1 MAQQDYWSQFE
12 PATDSAKQPDYWNQ
26 FEPAVPAEKPAAKPV
41 SSRQPLTTALRTGP
55 IDLTKREVHTKP
67 DLPLQLS
74 DPRKIP
80 YGGPATT
87 EKPPV
92 ITAEKTWEALNRP
105 MVDNTTLQRMQ
116 EFTKEHPVFGT
127 AGQMA
132 AEQLTPLAGFLSPV
146 FEGAAAMKMLPG
158 AGMTPT
164 YPALRSLGKV
174 AGPAF
179 GAPMIYHG
187 ATMPREELDAPG
199 GTTRS
204 LLNIGLGMLGMY
216 GGLRG
221 ESRTTPPKVGGGG
234 TDPTPPV
241 VSKRGYGASST
252 GLESRSPL
260 IPSARDY
267 FPPTPAID
275 SALAARTGTGT
286 PDTLMPG
293 RVIPPTGTIEQP
305 AVPLI
310 AQQTP
315 TATPDTLRAPRVP
328 YQVDA
333 PPTQPTPEI
342 PITGTGSPEDILPGA
357 GGFKAGGTGTGGW
370 DSITATIP
378 ADKPI
383 PPVSEVPAI
392 TADKP
397 SGKLGVLDRM
407 SQTDLRKRLS
417 YLNKLPDTDLTTELA
432 QEAVDIARKLGIDKD
447 TMLSTVWDTV
457 KAKLERAKKSE
468 TGALTPFGDPEAEA
482 WLRELDELHN
492 RRASILEY
500 RRMLQKIEPN
510 HPSLMRASTRESII
524 NDLNSVINLR
534 IQSTPLPVDNPDV
547 PEPYDTGSMA
557 MKPPP
562 RREPV
567 KIEGPSILGDWKSRW
582 DYQNL
587 IESAKSLGLNA
598 DDFDSPAA
606 LREAIES
613 SQRPASEADWDQA
626 KAASNQRLSD
636 VNRPISR
643 EQELYNLLDLEYEL
657 GSDGNRI
664 NQIDKLIREIGVEN
678 ISHELEYQIR
688 QWEDQINLP
697 SSVFEDV
704 KPPIDEGPRQGNLSI
719 SGDKIVERYDP
730 IQSLRDML
738 EGNMDAEQV
747 RGALQLGEEHY
758 NNLPSDL
765 KVQFDQ
771 FRNEINRGRRE
782 RFGEEPPDTADAR
795 QKLRPRAN
803 YETVRRDR
811 AAYEQHWRSVPAEER
826 ARLAKEGQQV
836 PDFSKTQGVASNRKV
851 WVENYSRDREG
862 NKVGAYV
869 SEAELNALAQQ
880 HKMRQSLGKPAET
893 VIPTAEEQPIADL
906 GTLREEIEKPLV
918 TNKPLTEPSTERIL
932 GDVFPTT
939 SERFAEIARL
949 KKKVKDK
956 VATGQDV
963 KDLQKLEGM
972 MRGRREIPTNEA
984 ERAAELEAKGNIEYD
999 PTRQARDQPLAQPTT
1014 EPTKP
1019 PETPKLTEQIQ
1030 KKKTLREERT
1040 NPSAP
1045 VGDDPVDQT
1054 VIKWAAALPTT
1065 TDDPKLAAAVKR
1077 LQQHLTADK
1086 PKPLQGYG
1094 VLNEDFRTLRD
1105 NPDTPPEIRSIV
1117 LDWMANGGRKLN
1129 QLLDHFFRDSSEPG
1143 TTLGMG
1149 FDPLSTIGD
1158 ILRRKRAQQAVA
1170 ESRLPPGW
1178 STSSGRTSVSRGTG
1192 RPAPKS
1198 ATAKPSVEH
1207 IRQIPRSENFG
1218 SDVDLG
1224 GLDTHKPE
1232 GMLGKLYDL
1241 PRNLMGFD
1249 PAVTSAAIRQVFTQ
1263 VGTRAW
1269 RKALMASF
1277 RAWGEAGT
1285 LDLIHKTILSDP
1297 MAQPVRDASGKIIRN
1312 SPLKE
1317 MGIRFSN
1324 LSSHN
1329 AMAELIRGE
1338 FGRKI
1343 PLFARSNRAFT
1354 AFLNTSKFE
1363 LAKQGWK
1370 GIPGIQNDLPMQ
1382 KLFGDFVNNATGS
1395 GGLGKHGDKVADGL
1409 SKIFFAPRLVAS
1421 RFHMMRQLVNPKLPW
1436 QIRKQYMKSAMI
1448 GTGTMVG
1455 LGLAA
1460 ERLVPGITVS
1470 KDPTNPDF
1478 MKLKYKNK
1486 TRIDLGGGFQQL
1498 AVLAWKIAKLKS
1510 TSSTTGE
1517 AHNLNA
1523 GNPNWTWQGEVGK
1536 SALNKL
1542 HPSARLMVDL
1552 VPHMYKFLNSEAKS
1566 GSDLHVPDRLLQ
1578 MVVPLNIQAAIE
1590 AYNESSDLQEAL
1602 TIGGLGLL
1610 GVPVQSYEKGDEY
1623 GEPVMWPPKSLKDY
1637 DYVLEGSD
1645 SDSGARPLQP

>member
-26 FEPAVPAEKPAAKPV
+26 FEPATDPVQSVAEKPV
-41 SSRQPLTTALRTGP
+41 SSNQPLTTALRTGP

-67 DLPLQLS
+67 DLPYELS
-74 DPRKIP
+74 DPRKIQ

-87 EKPPV
+87 EKPGI

-132 AEQLTPLAGFLSPV
+132 TEQLTPLAGFLSPV
-146 FEGAAAMKMLPG
+146 FEGAAATKMLPG
-158 AGMTPT
+158 AGTTPT

-315 TATPDTLRAPRVP
+315 TATPDTLRAPQVP
-328 YQVDA
+328 YQVEA
-333 PPTQPTPEI
+333 PPIQPVPEV

-392 TADKP
+392 TSVPP
-397 SGKLGVLDRM
+397 SGKLGILDKM

-447 TMLSTVWDTV
+447 SMLSTVWDTV

-468 TGALTPFGDPEAEA
+468 TGALTPFGDPEAEG
-482 WLRELDELHN
+482 WLRELDELN
-492 RRASILEY
+492 QRKANILEY
-500 RRMLQKIEPN
+500 QRMLRKIDPN
-510 HPSLMRASTRESII
+510 YELRTGENPRDAIQNI
-524 NDLNSVINLR
+524 INLR
-534 IQSTPLPVDNPDV
+534 IQSTPHPVDPD
-547 PEPYDTGSMA
+547 D
-557 MKPPP
+557 
-562 RREPV
+562 
-567 KIEGPSILGDWKSRW
+567 PSFGQEWKTRW

-587 IESAKSLGLNA
+587 IENAKSLGLNA

-606 LREAIES
+606 LRDAI
-613 SQRPASEADWDQA
+613 Q
-626 KAASNQRLSD
+626 N
-636 VNRPISR
+636 
-643 EQELYNLLDLEYEL
+643 
-657 GSDGNRI
+657 
-664 NQIDKLIREIGVEN
+664 
-678 ISHELEYQIR
+678 
-688 QWEDQINLP
+688 
-697 SSVFEDV
+697 
-704 KPPIDEGPRQGNLSI
+704 PPIDEGPRQGNLSI

-782 RFGEEPPDTADAR
+782 RFGGEEPPDTAEAR
-795 QKLRPRAN
+795 QKLRPRVN
-803 YETVRRDR
+803 YETARRDR

-826 ARLAKEGQQV
+826 ARLAKEGKVV

-851 WVENYSRDREG
+851 WVENYSRDQQG

-880 HKMRQSLGKPAET
+880 HKMRQSMAASTPAET
-893 VIPTAEEQPIADL
+893 VIPTAEEQPIAPLD
-906 GTLREEIEKPLV
+906 TLREEVEKPLV
-918 TNKPLTEPSTERIL
+918 TNKPLTEPSAERIL
-932 GDVFPTT
+932 GDVFPTS

-999 PTRQARDQPLAQPTT
+999 PTRLARDQPLAQTGSVT

-1129 QLLDHFFRDSSEPG
+1129 QLLDHFFRDNEPG

-1178 STSSGRTSVSRGTG
+1178 STSTGRTSVSRGTG

-1269 RKALMASF
+1269 RRALMASF

-1329 AMAELIRGE
+1329 AMAELIRGDI
-1338 FGRKI
+1338 GRKV

-1382 KLFGDFVNNATGS
+1382 KLLGDFVNNATGS

-1409 SKIFFAPRLVAS
+1409 SKLFFAPRLVAS

-1623 GEPVMWPPKSLKDY
+1623 GEPVMWPSKSLKDY

-1645 SDSGARPLQP
+1645 SDSGARPLQ